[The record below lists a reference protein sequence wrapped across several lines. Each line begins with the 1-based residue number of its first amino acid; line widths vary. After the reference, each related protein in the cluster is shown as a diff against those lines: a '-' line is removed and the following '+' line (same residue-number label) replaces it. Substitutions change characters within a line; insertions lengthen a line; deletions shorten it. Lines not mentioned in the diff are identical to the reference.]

1 MESLLLILRKK
12 AGLTQKSAAEML
24 GVKQSTISMWES
36 GSSKPRIEML
46 LKIADVYNCDVAKLL
61 ESVIS

>member
-1 MESLLLILRKK
+1 MESLLLKLRKK

-46 LKIADVYNCDVAKLL
+46 LKISDVYNCDVTQLL